1 MWTAL
6 ILACSLDT
14 GVCYSFVDRKVH
26 ISEQECMNSLRLGI
40 FTIESQGLML
50 KNWKCVDW
58 GKDV

>member
-26 ISEQECMNSLRLGI
+26 ISERECLNSLGGGI
-40 FTIESQGLML
+40 FAIENQGLAV
-50 KNWKCVDW
+50 KDWKCIDW